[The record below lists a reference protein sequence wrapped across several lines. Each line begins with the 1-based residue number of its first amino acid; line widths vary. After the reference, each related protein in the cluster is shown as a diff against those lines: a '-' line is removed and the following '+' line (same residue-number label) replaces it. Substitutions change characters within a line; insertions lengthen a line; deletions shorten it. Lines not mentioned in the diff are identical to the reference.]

1 MSASL
6 DAASP
11 GTVPAT
17 DARAGLVLAALAAAS
32 AKLPVAWPI
41 TDLIAVNP
49 LAGLQERG
57 FEGAV
62 AWGRE
67 LLGLRGHMTLGQ
79 FRESYD
85 AGRVTRADLLAA
97 LRRRHPALC
106 ATGQAEAE
114 LLAELLEDLDEEA
127 PADPVLGVAARLDQ
141 ALGTSVAAAVDQE
154 VLKWCAAFCGA
165 AQAAWPIPG
174 RERGLFHAWRAMA
187 ARDPGLR
194 RLATSG
200 AVRLMPA
207 EPLATIEWALDLLAV
222 PDTRVE
228 RELTEQLC
236 RTPGFAAHF
245 RWREEHPELCDAPG
259 GIAELVALRL
269 SYEALAVAR
278 LARERGIALEE
289 LNAGRE
295 QDPGDR
301 VGHSRGGAG
310 RALLDGTERAWIWLD
325 AYEWHY
331 RDRLLAKLARGGRPA
346 GAGRPPQA
354 DRTPAAQAIF
364 CIDTRSEG
372 LRRALESLSPGRWQT
387 FGMAGFF
394 GLPVVLEHL
403 HSGQT
408 TRLLPG
414 PLEPTAVVAE
424 RDSDAGAG
432 VLARRNHAQ
441 ALATAHRAAKA
452 SALAPYSMAEATGW
466 LTGAAAA
473 LRTLVPGVRGGQPAA
488 RPPLE
493 LQAGLELEEQIA
505 WARFTLRTVGL
516 TDHFAPVILIAGHTS
531 LVTNN
536 AYQAALECGACGG
549 HAGGENARLA
559 AAILNDPR
567 VRAGLREQGLEVP
580 AATRFIAAEH
590 DTATDTVSL
599 LDVADQDELATVR
612 ADLEAAGAA
621 LARERARLL
630 PDSSPPRRRARDWA
644 QVRPEWGL
652 ARNAAFIVAPSAVR
666 SGLDLGARTFLHS
679 YEWSNDPDGTALE
692 TILTAPGLVVQ
703 WISAQYYF
711 SSVDPEVLGAGD
723 KTLHNVLGDVGV
735 LQGAGGDLRLGLPW
749 QSVGH
754 GEGLFHEPMRPL
766 FVVQAPLARID
777 RLIAASVLLGDYVG
791 GRWIALV
798 AREQP
803 DQPWQLRLPSG
814 GWQPWRPAEPEA
826 PDATP

>member
-11 GTVPAT
+11 GTAAAA
-17 DARAGLVLAALAAAS
+17 DARTALVATALAAAT

-49 LAGLQERG
+49 LAGVQEHG

-67 LLGLRGHMTLGQ
+67 LLGLRGHMTLAQ
-79 FRESYD
+79 FRASYD

-97 LRRRHPALC
+97 LRRRHPTLAG
-106 ATGQAEAE
+106 AGQAEEE
-114 LLAELLEDLDEEA
+114 LLSRLLEDLDDEPLA
-127 PADPVLGVAARLDQ
+127 RPVLGVAARLDHE
-141 ALGTSVAAAVDQE
+141 LGTSVAAAVDQE
-154 VLKWCAAFCGA
+154 VLKWCAAFCGS
-165 AQAAWPIPG
+165 AQAAWQMPG
-174 RERGLFHAWRAMA
+174 RERGLFDAWRAMA

-194 RLATSG
+194 RLAAPG
-200 AVRLMPA
+200 AVRLIPA

-259 GIAELVALRL
+259 GIAELLALRL
-269 SYEALAVAR
+269 SYEALAVSR
-278 LARERGIALEE
+278 LAREWGIALEE
-289 LNAGRE
+289 LHAGGE
-295 QDPGDR
+295 QDPGGR
-301 VGHSRGGAG
+301 AGHSRGGAG
-310 RALLDGTERAWIWLD
+310 RVALNPQERAWIWLD

-331 RDRLLAKLARGGRPA
+331 RDRLLARLACGGRPA
-346 GAGRPPQA
+346 GAGRPPQT

-403 HSGQT
+403 HSAQA

-414 PLEPTAVVAE
+414 PLEPTAVIAE
-424 RDSDAGAG
+424 RDSGAGAG

-466 LTGAAAA
+466 LTGTAAV
-473 LRTLVPGVRGGQPAA
+473 LRTLVVGARGGQPPA

-493 LQAGLELEEQIA
+493 LQAGLALAEQIA
-505 WARFTLRTVGL
+505 WARFTLRTIGL

-536 AYQAALECGACGG
+536 AYRAALECGACGG

-580 AATRFIAAEH
+580 EATRFIAAEH

-599 LDVADQDELATVR
+599 LDVGDEDELAAVR
-612 ADLEAAGAA
+612 ADLEEAGAA
-621 LARERARLL
+621 LAKERARLL

-652 ARNAAFIVAPSAVR
+652 ARNAAFIVAPSAVL
-666 SGLDLGARTFLHS
+666 SGLDLGCRTFLHS
-679 YEWSNDPDGTALE
+679 YEWSNDHDGTALE

-711 SSVDPEVLGAGD
+711 SSVDPEILGAGD

-749 QSVGH
+749 QSVAY

-777 RLIAASVLLGDYVG
+777 RLIDASDLLRQYVAG
-791 GRWIALV
+791 GWIALA
-798 AREQP
+798 AREAP
-803 DQPWQLRLPSG
+803 AQPWQLRQPSG
-814 GWQPWRPAEPEA
+814 GWQPWCPAETEA
-826 PDATP
+826 PDRSR